1 MIKQQF
7 SSIQPGAVYKNYKE
21 LCEAIGEKP
30 KTSDSKKKQLR
41 EIEEWIKLRKE
52 GWTYI
57 VEEVYEKRKIS
68 FTAAPIEKST
78 EKKKRGRPPTKTS
91 PETKNPRKYIFSKY
105 IEAVLMNYM
114 LYKSKKGE
122 NPVSLGK
129 LELYQ
134 MLGVVNIRFGNS
146 GEEVRF
152 LYTHED
158 IDYKELNYVK
168 RQALEKLRPMIYQ
181 VLNSLERRRL
191 LFHHWYFVIKEI
203 NGSTHI
209 ATPADE
215 EKILWAEKRTLE
227 EMGYDSISQ
236 VYGFRKVHEYYSNVK
251 EKIYNFGWDYYS
263 QRVRLIF
270 NEEHI
275 IAELEKTE
283 QELLKIEL
291 NDNFC
296 NYLGDK
302 MQKDWREKHLA
313 FATDK
318 VKEMEEKDPERALIR
333 LPFEECMEKHKVISD
348 YFIRYIQRDD
358 KFQKNTENKNTTKE
372 NQ

>member
-1 MIKQQF
+1 MIKEQF

-30 KTSDSKKKQLR
+30 KAGDSKKKQLR
-41 EIEEWIKLRKE
+41 EIEEWLKLCKD

-57 VEEVYEKRKIS
+57 VEEVYEKRVINL
-68 FTAAPIEKST
+68 TATPIEKAPA
-78 EKKKRGRPPTKTS
+78 KKKRGRLTKT
-91 PETKNPRKYIFSKY
+91 KNLSEVKDPRKYIFSKY

-122 NPVSLGK
+122 NPVSMGR

-134 MLGVVNIRFGNS
+134 MLGVVNVRFGNS

-152 LYTHED
+152 LYAHED

-191 LFHHWYFVIKEI
+191 LFHHWYFVIKET
-203 NGSTHI
+203 NGTTHI
-209 ATPADE
+209 ATLEDE
-215 EKILWAEKRTLE
+215 EKILGAEKRTLE
-227 EMGYDSISQ
+227 EMGYGSISQ
-236 VYGFRKVHEYYSNVK
+236 VYGFRKVHEYYSKVK
-251 EKIYNFGWDYYS
+251 EKIYNFGWEYYA
-263 QRVRLIF
+263 QRVQLVF

-275 IAELEKTE
+275 INELEKTDR
-283 QELLKIEL
+283 ELLKIEL

-296 NYLGDK
+296 SYLGDK

-313 FATDK
+313 FATDEL
-318 VKEMEEKDPERALIR
+318 KEMEAKDPERALVR
-333 LPFEECMEKHKVISD
+333 LPFEECMEKHKIISD
-348 YFIRYIQRDD
+348 YFIRYIHRGDNLQE
-358 KFQKNTENKNTTKE
+358 NTENKNKTE
-372 NQ
+372 